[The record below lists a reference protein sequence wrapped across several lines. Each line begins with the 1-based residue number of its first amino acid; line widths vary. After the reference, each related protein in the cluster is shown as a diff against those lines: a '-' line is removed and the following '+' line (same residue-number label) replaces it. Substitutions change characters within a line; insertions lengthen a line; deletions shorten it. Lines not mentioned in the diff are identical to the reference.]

1 MPTLWNAGDG
11 TQSFVWAE
19 LHAAKKKKKG
29 KKKVYYERVYGF
41 PVAKPCSLHIDLF
54 NQYTK

>member
-19 LHAAKKKKKG
+19 LHAAKKKKG